1 MPLLAAFLP
10 LPLSVYL
17 FQNLPVLDKLLPNVF
32 APPPLEQ
39 LIPHYKNNGQ
49 THYYR
54 RHSTRRRFVL
64 GREADVGRGFYYA
77 RRVLLLVWRGRW
89 TRLWL

>member
-1 MPLLAAFLP
+1 MEKSDDTPRLDTRVLFLFPYTNKTLINMPLLAFLP

-39 LIPHYKNNGQ
+39 LISHYKNDG
-49 THYYR
+49 
-54 RHSTRRRFVL
+54 
-64 GREADVGRGFYYA
+64 
-77 RRVLLLVWRGRW
+77 
-89 TRLWL
+89 